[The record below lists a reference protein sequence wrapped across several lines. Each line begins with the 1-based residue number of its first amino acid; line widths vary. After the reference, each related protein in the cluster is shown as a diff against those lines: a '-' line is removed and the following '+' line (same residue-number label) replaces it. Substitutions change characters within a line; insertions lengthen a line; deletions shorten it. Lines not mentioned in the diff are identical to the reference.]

1 MELGYKEHFGDFM
14 ATLNVI
20 CSNSQDVSVYIVE
33 DVFSVILTIYKC
45 C

>member
-20 CSNSQDVSVYIVE
+20 CSNSQDVSVVE
-33 DVFSVILTIYKC
+33 DIFSVILVIYKC